1 MNFRLTYLA
10 SKITIVSATAS
21 GVSNAPASPPPRSA
35 VTAEVK
41 TATPP
46 TPVTPESSAS
56 QTVTLPV
63 ISSTSSNTQATVPP
77 APVVPALVTS
87 KPEVQTPAAPA
98 TVLAP
103 RTGPSAAELQN
114 EIAQLQNQLR
124 QVQNDKSLL
133 EAKLREALA
142 ARPAGADPREFAQ
155 AQEKIRSMEKENA
168 LLQVSLAE
176 EQQKVAA
183 LM

>member
-1 MNFRLTYLA
+1 MKRLLAIVILLLVVLPAVRADGPDDQYIQIYDLIQEGDSLSATQPSQAQAKYMEAQTALRQFQKVYPGWNDRVVNFRLTYLA

-77 APVVPALVTS
+77 APVVPA
-87 KPEVQTPAAPA
+87 
-98 TVLAP
+98 
-103 RTGPSAAELQN
+103 
-114 EIAQLQNQLR
+114 
-124 QVQNDKSLL
+124 
-133 EAKLREALA
+133 
-142 ARPAGADPREFAQ
+142 
-155 AQEKIRSMEKENA
+155 
-168 LLQVSLAE
+168 
-176 EQQKVAA
+176 
-183 LM
+183 